1 MSLLSALDPII
12 SVLPEVEKPAQAPAL
27 KQKLIWTGIAL
38 LIFAIMGVITPIGI
52 NPEAAQAGWLQ
63 NIQVILASKIGTLA
77 TLGIGPIVMSSIILQ
92 LLNGAQILKFDLG
105 SPEGKKRFQGL
116 QKILAIGFALF
127 EAGVYVSSGFVPAL
141 PGSQLLL
148 IGQLAFAAII
158 LIYLDEVVSK
168 HGIGSGVGLFIAAG
182 VSFEIIW
189 RALSPLTSDGGIFGT
204 GSFVGL
210 VPQLFSGL
218 MNGEVLETAVFPLVF
233 TIVVFLV
240 VVYAE
245 SMKIEIPLTLGRV
258 RGFGSR
264 YPLKFLY
271 VSNIPVIL
279 AAALFANVQMFG
291 VALQSAGF
299 PILGD
304 FDANNQPI
312 GGIAYYLQTPY
323 GALGSV
329 SQATATLGNLNE
341 ILHILI
347 FTAAMLAFCIVFGRF
362 WVDMAGQ
369 SSHAV
374 ASQLQR
380 VGLQIPGFR
389 RDERVTERV
398 LDRYIPIVTILG
410 SMAVGLLAVFA
421 DLTGALGSGT
431 GLLLTVGILYRLY
444 EELASQ
450 QVFEAH
456 PGLRSLVG
464 G

>member
-1 MSLLSALDPII
+1 MSLQSMLDPII
-12 SVLPEVEKPAQAPAL
+12 KVLPEVEKPAQTPAL
-27 KQKLIWTGIAL
+27 KQRLIWTGLAL
-38 LIFAIMGVITPIGI
+38 LIFALLGVINPIGV
-52 NPEAAQAGWLQ
+52 NTAASQAGWLQ

-92 LLNGAQILKFDLG
+92 LLSGAQILKFDLA
-105 SPEGKKRFQGL
+105 SAEGKRRFQGL
-116 QKILAIGFALF
+116 QKLLAIGFCFF
-127 EAGVYVSSGFVPAL
+127 EAGVYVTSGFVPAL
-141 PGSQLLL
+141 PGSQVLL
-148 IGQLAFAAII
+148 IAQLAFAAI
-158 LIYLDEVVSK
+158 LLLYLDEVVSK

-182 VSFEIIW
+182 VSFEVIW
-189 RALSPLTSDGGIFGT
+189 RAFAPIQVNGQ
-204 GSFVGL
+204 FVGL
-210 VPQLFSGL
+210 ALQFFDSL
-218 MNGEVLETAVFPLVF
+218 MRGEFLETAIFPIMF
-233 TIVVFLV
+233 TIIVFLV

-291 VALQSAGF
+291 VAMQSAGF
-299 PILGD
+299 PVLGN
-304 FDANNQPI
+304 FDSNNRPV
-312 GGIAYYLQTPY
+312 GGLAYYLQTPY
-323 GALGSV
+323 GALGTIA
-329 SQATATLGNLNE
+329 QAGTTLGNFNE
-341 ILHILI
+341 IIHILV
-347 FTAAMLAFCIVFGRF
+347 FAGAMVGLSIVFGRF

-369 SSHAV
+369 GSHAV

-398 LDRYIPIVTILG
+398 LDRYIPIVTVLG
-410 SMAVGLLAVFA
+410 SASVGLLAVFA

-431 GLLLTVGILYRLY
+431 GLLLTVGILYKLY

-450 QVFEAH
+450 QMFEMH

>member
-1 MSLLSALDPII
+1 MSLQSMLDPII
-12 SVLPEVEKPAQAPAL
+12 RILPEVEKPAQTPAL
-27 KQKLIWTGIAL
+27 KQRLIWTGLAL
-38 LIFAIMGVITPIGI
+38 LIFALLGVINPIGV
-52 NPEAAQAGWLQ
+52 NTAASQAGWLQ

-92 LLNGAQILKFDLG
+92 LLSGAQILKFDLA
-105 SPEGKKRFQGL
+105 SPEGKRRFQGL
-116 QKILAIGFALF
+116 QKLLAIAFCFF
-127 EAGVYVSSGFVPAL
+127 EAGVYVTSGFVPAL
-141 PGSQLLL
+141 PGAQVLL
-148 IGQLAFAAII
+148 IAQLAFAAI
-158 LIYLDEVVSK
+158 LLLYLDEVVSK

-182 VSFEIIW
+182 VSFEVIW
-189 RALSPLTSDGGIFGT
+189 RAFAPIQVNGQ
-204 GSFVGL
+204 FVGL
-210 VPQLFSGL
+210 ILQFFDSL
-218 MNGEVLETAVFPLVF
+218 MRGEFLETAIFPILF
-233 TIVVFLV
+233 TVIVFLV

-291 VALQSAGF
+291 VAMQSAGF
-299 PILGD
+299 PILGE
-304 FDANNQPI
+304 FDSNNRPV
-312 GGIAYYLQTPY
+312 GGLAYYLQTPY
-323 GALGSV
+323 GALGTIA
-329 SQATATLGNLNE
+329 QAGTTLGNFNE
-341 ILHILI
+341 IFHILV
-347 FTAAMLAFCIVFGRF
+347 FTGAMVGLSIVFGRF

-369 SSHAV
+369 GSHAV

-398 LDRYIPIVTILG
+398 LDRYIPIVTVLG
-410 SMAVGLLAVFA
+410 SAAVGLLAVFA

-431 GLLLTVGILYRLY
+431 GLLLTVGILYKLY

-450 QVFEAH
+450 QMFDMH